1 MIEVYRRL
9 WVGDEGDEAKVRY
22 KPDWWV
28 LHAAKEPYHR
38 RFVGY
43 TSVGA
48 DPDGEEYLF
57 ARRGVKLA
65 LNLVDARD
73 IKYIPDAV
81 LDAGLAFIDEAMA
94 TAAHVLVHCNKGESR
109 GPSLALLWLHKQGL
123 VTSIREFQRLYPR
136 YIPGKGMKEAVE
148 KRLKGGE

>member
-1 MIEVYRRL
+1 MIEVHSRL
-9 WVGDEGDEAKVRY
+9 WVGDEGDEIKVRY

-38 RFVGY
+38 RFLGY
-43 TSVGA
+43 TSRGA
-48 DPDGEEYLF
+48 DQDNPEYLF

-73 IKYIPDAV
+73 ASYIPDEV
-81 LDAGLAFIDEAMA
+81 IEAGLAFIDEALA

-109 GPSLALLWLHKQGL
+109 APSLALLWLHRNGL
-123 VTSIREFQRLYPR
+123 VNSIAEFQRLYPR
-136 YIPGKGMKEAVE
+136 YIPGKGMKEVVE